1 VFMARGP
8 RILVIDDDRAM
19 RTLLRREFTAA
30 GYRVQDATL
39 DPASFASLVKR
50 PIDLLILDIDSPSC
64 GGLDAID
71 AVRDLTKVPILAVS
85 ACADEGVTV
94 AALRKGADDVI
105 RTPFHIGE
113 LLARAE
119 NALRRRERE
128 KGKPAPLV
136 TGDLEVD
143 LLHRRVRA
151 RGREVRLGPKA
162 YQVLTLLAEHAGQV
176 LTYQDMLRAVWGD
189 ARAGRLE
196 YLRVV
201 IRDLRRKL
209 EANPRRPRYILTENR
224 VGYRLEVQR
233 RIRDAANAAAAK
245 PLKGTIDRLYKH

>member
-1 VFMARGP
+1 MARGP
-8 RILVIDDDRAM
+8 QILVIGDDRAM

-30 GYRVQDATL
+30 GYRVQDAAP
-39 DPASFASLVKR
+39 DPASFARMVKR
-50 PIDLLILDIDSPSC
+50 PIDLLILDIDSPKC

-71 AVRDLTKVPILAVS
+71 VTRDLTTIPILALS
-85 ACADEGVTV
+85 IREDKNLTV

-113 LLARAE
+113 LLARTE
-119 NALRRRERE
+119 NALRRHERE
-128 KGKPAPLV
+128 KGKPAKLM

-151 RGREVRLGPKA
+151 RGREVRLAPKA
-162 YQVLTLLAEHAGQV
+162 YQVLTLLAERADQV
-176 LTYQDMLRAVWGD
+176 LTYQDILRAVWGN
-189 ARAGRLE
+189 AGVGHLE

-201 IRDLRRKL
+201 IRELRRKL
-209 EANPRRPRYILTENR
+209 EDDPRHPRYILTENR

-233 RIRDAANAAAAK
+233 RHPDAANAAAAE
-245 PLKGTIDRLYKH
+245 PLKRTIDRLSEH